1 MKVGFIGLGT
11 MGASMAYNCLQ
22 GGNEMVVHDIRRESA
37 TQHLEAGAVWADSPR
52 EVAESSEIVF
62 TSLPGP
68 TEVEAVGLGDDGIL
82 EGMSEGKVYFD
93 LSTSTPTLIRRIHE
107 EAAARGIHVL
117 DAPVSGGPRGAA
129 SRNLAIWVGGDKD
142 VFDRCKP
149 VLDSIGDKAY
159 YVGPIGCGAI
169 AKLVHNCTGYIVQA
183 ALAEVFT
190 MGVKAGVEPL
200 ALWQAVRKGAQ
211 GRRGTFEGLAEHL
224 LPGKFDPPDFA
235 LRLARKDVDL
245 AVGVGREYDVPMRLA
260 QLTLQ
265 EMTEALNRGW
275 GHRDS
280 RVAMLLQEERSGVEV
295 RVDEALLN
303 ALLEEERAGGP
314 GVVSF
319 LIGMPSSRQREGTV
333 IITRLKLTN
342 WRNFTDVDVPLDRA
356 FIIGPNASGKSNLLD
371 AIRFLRDVAKREGGG
386 LQAAV
391 GRRGGVRQIRSLSA
405 HSGGGVGIE
414 VHLSRKSGEPAEW
427 EYRLSFNVERSGI
440 HRTLVQEEIVKHRG
454 QVLLQRPA
462 QDDNADWFHEVLI

>member
-107 EAAARGIHVL
+107 QAAARGIHVL

-303 ALLEEERAGGP
+303 ALLEEERQAGAG
-314 GVVSF
+314 
-319 LIGMPSSRQREGTV
+319 
-333 IITRLKLTN
+333 
-342 WRNFTDVDVPLDRA
+342 
-356 FIIGPNASGKSNLLD
+356 
-371 AIRFLRDVAKREGGG
+371 
-386 LQAAV
+386 
-391 GRRGGVRQIRSLSA
+391 
-405 HSGGGVGIE
+405 
-414 VHLSRKSGEPAEW
+414 
-427 EYRLSFNVERSGI
+427 
-440 HRTLVQEEIVKHRG
+440 
-454 QVLLQRPA
+454 
-462 QDDNADWFHEVLI
+462 

>member
-22 GGNEMVVHDIRRESA
+22 GGNEMVVHDIRRDSA

-52 EVAESSEIVF
+52 EVAEASEIVF

-68 TEVEAVGLGDDGIL
+68 TEVEAVGLGEDGIL

-107 EAAARGIHVL
+107 QAAARGIHVL

-129 SRNLAIWVGGDKD
+129 SRNLAIWVGGDKE

-245 AVGVGREYDVPMRLA
+245 ALSVGREYDVPMRLA

-280 RVAMLLQEERSGVEV
+280 RVAMLLQEERAGVEV
-295 RVDEALLN
+295 RVDETLLN
-303 ALLEEERAGGP
+303 ALLEEER
-314 GVVSF
+314 
-319 LIGMPSSRQREGTV
+319 
-333 IITRLKLTN
+333 
-342 WRNFTDVDVPLDRA
+342 
-356 FIIGPNASGKSNLLD
+356 
-371 AIRFLRDVAKREGGG
+371 
-386 LQAAV
+386 QAA
-391 GRRGGVRQIRSLSA
+391 G
-405 HSGGGVGIE
+405 
-414 VHLSRKSGEPAEW
+414 
-427 EYRLSFNVERSGI
+427 
-440 HRTLVQEEIVKHRG
+440 
-454 QVLLQRPA
+454 
-462 QDDNADWFHEVLI
+462 